1 MVYTRLS
8 IRDNQAKRDS
18 IRNPIKLQRLKNIKP
33 LVSLTYQTYNKIMAL
48 KYKLIDHVS
57 LTSVDSDMVLLD
69 MHEGKYYG
77 LNNVGAQFLN
87 LIQKNTEIDDAIMQI
102 ADSFTTDYNQVRIDI
117 HDLIKQLIDKNLLE
131 SINE

>member
-1 MVYTRLS
+1 
-8 IRDNQAKRDS
+8 
-18 IRNPIKLQRLKNIKP
+18 
-33 LVSLTYQTYNKIMAL
+33 MAL

-131 SINE
+131 SINEWSPLKHQKKKNYAT

>member
-117 HDLIKQLIDKNLLE
+117 NDLIKQLIDKNLLE